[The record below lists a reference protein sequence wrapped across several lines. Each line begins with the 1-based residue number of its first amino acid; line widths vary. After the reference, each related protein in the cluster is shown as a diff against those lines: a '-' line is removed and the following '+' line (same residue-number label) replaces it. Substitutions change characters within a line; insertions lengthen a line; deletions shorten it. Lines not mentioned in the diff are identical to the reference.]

1 MAKESIND
9 KVVII
14 TGATS
19 GIGEA
24 TARLLATEG
33 AITVLAG
40 RRAERLDRLR
50 GEIEKSGGQAM
61 SVETDVTKFDD
72 TRRLIDTVHKK
83 YGRIDILFNNAGVM
97 LLGPVLDADVTD
109 WQRMIDTNLYGL
121 IWCTHAVLPH
131 MVKQGSGHIVQT
143 SSVAGRTANSGS
155 AVYNLT
161 KWGVNAF
168 TEALRRELVES
179 KIRTTI
185 IEPGL
190 VATEL
195 REHITNREAKDRVN
209 EWAESVRQ
217 LQAEDIANAVLY
229 AVTQPSHVDVNEIL
243 IRPTD
248 QQR

>member
-1 MAKESIND
+1 MADKSLKD

-24 TARLLATEG
+24 TAKLLAKDG
-33 AITVLAG
+33 AIIVLAG
-40 RRAERLDRLR
+40 RRQDRLDSVAL
-50 GEIEKSGGQAM
+50 EISKFGGNALAIQTDVSKLD
-61 SVETDVTKFDD
+61 SVESLVS
-72 TRRLIDTVHKK
+72 TVIKN
-83 YGRIDILFNNAGVM
+83 YDRIDVLFNNAGVM
-97 LLGPVLDADVTD
+97 LLGPVLDADLTD

-131 MVKQGSGHIVQT
+131 MIRQKGGHIVQT
-143 SSVAGRTANSGS
+143 SSVAGRTANAGS

-168 TEALRRELVES
+168 TEALRQELVEH
-179 KIRTTI
+179 KIRTTL

-195 REHITNREAKDRVN
+195 RDHITHMETKNQIND
-209 EWAESVRQ
+209 WANSVRQ
-217 LQAEDIANAVLY
+217 LQSEDIAGAVRY
-229 AVTQPSHVDVNEIL
+229 ALVQPDHVDVNEIL

>member
-1 MAKESIND
+1 MAGKSLKD

-24 TARLLATEG
+24 TAKLLAQDG
-33 AITVLAG
+33 AITILAG
-40 RRAERLDRLR
+40 RRQDRLDSLTRQ
-50 GEIEKSGGQAM
+50 IAKSGGNALAVRTDVSKLE
-61 SVETDVTKFDD
+61 SVENLVSTVTQ
-72 TRRLIDTVHKK
+72 K
-83 YGRIDILFNNAGVM
+83 YDRIDVLFNNAGVM
-97 LLGPVLDADVTD
+97 LLGPVLDADLSD

-121 IWCTHAVLPH
+121 IWCTHAVLPQ
-131 MVKQGSGHIVQT
+131 MIRQKGGHIVQT
-143 SSVAGRTANSGS
+143 SSVAGRTANAGS

-168 TEALRRELVES
+168 TEALRQELVEH
-179 KIRTTI
+179 KIRTTL

-195 REHITNREAKDRVN
+195 RDHITHQETKNQVN
-209 EWAESVRQ
+209 DWANSVRQ
-217 LQAEDIANAVLY
+217 LQSEDIAEAVRY
-229 AVTQPSHVDVNEIL
+229 ALMQPDHVDVNEIL

>member
-1 MAKESIND
+1 MSGKTLKD

-24 TARLLATEG
+24 TAKLLAKDG
-33 AITVLAG
+33 AITILAG
-40 RRAERLDRLR
+40 RRQDRLDSVAS
-50 GEIEKSGGQAM
+50 EITKSGGNALAVQTDVSKLD
-61 SVETDVTKFDD
+61 SVENLVK
-72 TRRLIDTVHKK
+72 TVIQN
-83 YGRIDILFNNAGVM
+83 YDRIDVLFNNAGVM
-97 LLGPVLDADVTD
+97 LLGPVLDADLTD

-131 MVKQGSGHIVQT
+131 MIRQKGGHIVQT
-143 SSVAGRTANSGS
+143 SSVAGRTANAGS

-168 TEALRRELVES
+168 TEALRQELVDH
-179 KIRTTI
+179 KIRTTL

-195 REHITNREAKDRVN
+195 RDHITHKETKNQIND
-209 EWAESVRQ
+209 WANSVRQ
-217 LQAEDIANAVLY
+217 LQSEDIAEAVRY
-229 AVTQPSHVDVNEIL
+229 ALVQPDHVDVNEIL

>member
-1 MAKESIND
+1 MPQHSIKD

-24 TARLLATEG
+24 TGRMLAREG

-40 RRAERLDRLR
+40 RREDRLEQVR
-50 GEIEKSGGQAM
+50 KDIDKDGGRALAIT
-61 SVETDVTKFDD
+61 TDVTDYASVNNMVQ
-72 TRRLIDTVHKK
+72 TAQEK
-83 YGRIDILFNNAGVM
+83 YGKIDVLFNNAGVM
-97 LLGPVLDADVTD
+97 LLGPVIDADVTD
-109 WQRMIDTNLYGL
+109 WRRMIDTNLYGL
-121 IWCTHAVLPH
+121 IWCTHAVLPQ
-131 MVKQGSGHIVQT
+131 MVKQKSGHIVQT
-143 SSVAGRTANSGS
+143 SSVAGRTANLDS

-161 KWGVNAF
+161 KWGVNGF
-168 TEALRRELVES
+168 TEGLRKELVEH
-179 KIRTTI
+179 KIRTTL

-195 REHITNREAKDRVN
+195 RDHITHKETKRQVN
-209 EWAESVRQ
+209 EWAQSVRQ
-217 LQAEDIANAVLY
+217 LEAEDIAAAVLY
-229 AVTQPSHVDVNEIL
+229 AVTQPDHVDVNEIL

>member
-1 MAKESIND
+1 MAKKSIKD
-9 KVVII
+9 KIVII

-24 TARLLATEG
+24 TARLLAKEG
-33 AITVLAG
+33 ATTVLAG
-40 RRAERLDRLR
+40 RRQNRLDKLR
-50 GEIEKSGGQAM
+50 ADIEQGGGQALAIK
-61 SVETDVTKFDD
+61 TDVDNFDS
-72 TRRLIDTVHKK
+72 THQLVDTVHQK

-97 LLGPVLDADVTD
+97 LLGPVLGADVTD
-109 WQRMIDTNLYGL
+109 WRRMIDTNLYGL

-131 MVKQGSGHIVQT
+131 MVKQQSGHIVQT
-143 SSVAGRTANSGS
+143 SSVAGRTANAGG

-161 KWGVNAF
+161 KWGVNGF
-168 TEALRRELVES
+168 TEALRQELVEH
-179 KIRTTI
+179 KIRTTL

-195 REHITNREAKDRVN
+195 REHITHQESKERVN

-217 LQAEDIANAVLY
+217 LQAEDIAESVLY
-229 AVTQPSHVDVNEIL
+229 AVTQPDHVDVNEIL

>member
-1 MAKESIND
+1 MASKSIKD

-24 TARLLATEG
+24 TAKLLASEG
-33 AITVLAG
+33 AIAVLAG
-40 RRAERLDRLR
+40 RRQDRLDQLLAS
-50 GEIEKSGGQAM
+50 IEKAGGRAFAHQ
-61 SVETDVTKFDD
+61 TDVTSYESVKN
-72 TRRLIDTVHKK
+72 LVDTVVKK
-83 YGRIDILFNNAGVM
+83 YDRIDILFNNAGVM
-97 LLGPVLDADVTD
+97 LLGPVIDADTTD

-121 IWCTHAVLPH
+121 IWCTHAVLPY
-131 MVKQGSGHIVQT
+131 MVRQGSGHIVQT

-168 TEALRRELVES
+168 TEGLRQELVEH
-179 KIRTTI
+179 KIRTTLV
-185 IEPGL
+185 EPGM

-195 REHITNREAKDRVN
+195 RDHITH
-209 EWAESVRQ
+209 AESKKNANQWADSMRQ
-217 LQAEDIANAVLY
+217 LQSEDIAEAVRY
-229 AVTQPSHVDVNEIL
+229 AVTRPDHVDVNEML